1 MSRNALPDLPSRH
14 PLGERLPGLYATDG
28 FTQRFV
34 AGLDTVLA
42 PVLSTLDN
50 LPAYLDP
57 RLTPEDFLPWLASWV
72 AADFGPDWPAEL
84 RRRAVALA
92 VELHRWKGTR
102 RGLADRLWV
111 YLGVRVR
118 VLDGAG
124 ATWSNRPGSAL
135 PGEALEEAVVQVW
148 PGVPGRPVD
157 PDRVAALVAE
167 ACPIHL
173 TCRVEVLS
181 GPPPEEGS

>member
-1 MSRNALPDLPSRH
+1 MSRHAIPDLSSRH
-14 PLGERLPGLYATDG
+14 PLGERLPALYAADG
-28 FTQRFV
+28 FAQRFV

-42 PVLSTLDN
+42 PILSTLDN

-72 AADFGPDWPAEL
+72 AADFDPEWQADL

-111 YLGVRVR
+111 YLGARTR
-118 VLDGAG
+118 ILDGPGAG
-124 ATWSNRPGSAL
+124 WSNRPGNAL
-135 PGEALEEAVVQVW
+135 PGEVVEEAVVQVW
-148 PGVPGRPVD
+148 PERPGRRLD
-157 PDRVAALVAE
+157 SGRVAALVAE

-173 TCRVEVLS
+173 TCRVEVLP
-181 GPPPEEGS
+181 GPPSE